1 MKVLKKTTYFKDILE
16 RKKLRREEAL
26 DELCTILATCTGEL
40 LNAEKL
46 SNTFH
51 SKRKVKIS
59 KETVSS
65 YIQITDNIS
74 DAQTKKREV
83 RPFILLNDQI
93 KKIIVIN
100 RPVKET
106 KDENG
111 FTIIGITDFLL
122 GL

>member
-1 MKVLKKTTYFKDILE
+1 VKFQFYFSIE
-16 RKKLRREEAL
+16 
-26 DELCTILATCTGEL
+26 
-40 LNAEKL
+40 NY
-46 SNTFH
+46 H
-51 SKRKVKIS
+51 
-59 KETVSS
+59 
-65 YIQITDNIS
+65 
-74 DAQTKKREV
+74 
-83 RPFILLNDQI
+83 LNDQI

>member
-1 MKVLKKTTYFKDILE
+1 MNVGCFDSVEKNENGKSVRKTYEVDFMATKGNE
-16 RKKLRREEAL
+16 
-26 DELCTILATCTGEL
+26 TIYL
-40 LNAEKL
+40 
-46 SNTFH
+46 
-51 SKRKVKIS
+51 
-59 KETVSS
+59 
-65 YIQITDNIS
+65 QITDNIS